1 MARLAQPAADT
12 GLNLLQSA
20 ETIRPTFG
28 GRDHRRDV
36 DSRLTTIL
44 RPRDAS
50 ADGVR
55 RFSYGAVPASLAV
68 TEGILVSFF
77 SSA

>member
-1 MARLAQPAADT
+1 VTRPADPAADT
-12 GLNLLQSA
+12 GLNLLQKA

-28 GRDHRRDV
+28 GRGTSRGM

-44 RPRDAS
+44 RRRDAS
-50 ADGVR
+50 ADGGR